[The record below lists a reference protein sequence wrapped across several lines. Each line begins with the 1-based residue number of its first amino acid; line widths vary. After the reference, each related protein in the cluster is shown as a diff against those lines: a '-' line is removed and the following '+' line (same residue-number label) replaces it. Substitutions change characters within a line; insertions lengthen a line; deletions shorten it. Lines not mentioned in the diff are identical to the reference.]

1 MHYKIASF
9 ILNASKHQTGSREVY
24 IAQPDSNLENLAGR
38 VFLLA
43 EIGGKKTEAKKAI
56 DFIIDNIHHYYYEDE
71 KIFLQDKIEGLSLD
85 NIFEAAVTKINKALL
100 EFLNTEKIFLHPE
113 ESSIILGLIFEDRL
127 FFANFG
133 SNKAFLI
140 HAKNDQFE
148 LINVEASA
156 ADVNS
161 AEDKEK
167 DNQPKFFSSVIS
179 GKIPPAS
186 YFLFCNEVLVEYL
199 SNKELINIISKLP
212 PMVAAE
218 QIKTILA
225 KLNSFVP
232 FLAIIIKN
240 TYGLT
245 INELT
250 DEANIENIRS
260 AHNSISYL
268 NSTEENT
275 EKLLSPSGLI
285 NWSKLTKATQRLSE
299 IIRLPQKHKK
309 EKNKNKIIAATE
321 DPELKQTILKTKSLN
336 QVHLIQE
343 KIIAGRR
350 HSGIFKGV
358 KIIWST
364 LINIFNPTFWQR
376 GYQSLRTWLKNLHPR
391 NKYVFL
397 ILLLIL
403 VLLILSL
410 WWTAVNNRKKVSDEL
425 FNNSMSALELKKNML
440 DAYLLYDNLDGAK
453 TLIGE
458 IISTLDELDFRT
470 EAQER
475 QIADL
480 KAAVNSNK
488 ARVQKLITID
498 EPEKIFDFSQ
508 QNQSAEA
515 RNLIYA
521 DNKLFVADP
530 LAKALYFWDFNS
542 FKADSF
548 LLSGDISSLD
558 RPVFDADTN
567 LIYYLNNNSLI
578 SVDPKTGRQTILGIN
593 DLEDNEKIDAFKLYL
608 GRLYALSSSNNQ
620 IYRFNRVANTFA
632 SRSSWLQDSVVLADA
647 VDLAING
654 DIIVLRNNAQIE
666 ALRSGEKKD
675 FKLEDVDPALDAASF
690 IKYANNRFFI
700 FDNRSKRLVVF
711 DSEGSLLQQY
721 RLPSLNN
728 LKDFTLASDGKS
740 AFFLNDNALY
750 RIDLNLD

>member
-56 DFIIDNIHHYYYEDE
+56 DFIIDNINHYYYQDE

-127 FFANFG
+127 FFTNFG

-140 HAKNDQFE
+140 HARNDQFE

-156 ADVNS
+156 ADVKS

-167 DNQPKFFSSVIS
+167 DSQVKFFSSVIS

-218 QIKTILA
+218 QIKTTLA

-245 INELT
+245 VNELK
-250 DEANIENIRS
+250 DEANIESLRS

-285 NWSKLTKATQRLSE
+285 NWSKLTQITQRISDS
-299 IIRLPQKHKK
+299 IRLPKKNKK
-309 EKNKNKIIAATE
+309 EKTKIIAATE

-336 QVHLIQE
+336 QSHLIKE

-350 HSGIFKGV
+350 HSGVFKGV

-364 LINIFNPTFWQR
+364 LINILNPTFWKR
-376 GYQSLRTWLKNLHPR
+376 AYQSMRHWLQNLHPR
-391 NKYVFL
+391 NKYIFL

-403 VLLILSL
+403 VLLVLSL

-470 EAQER
+470 EDQKR
-475 QIADL
+475 QITDL
-480 KAAVNSNK
+480 KAAVTANK
-488 ARVQKLITID
+488 ARVQKLISID
-498 EPEKIFDFSQ
+498 NPEQIFDFNQ
-508 QNQSAEA
+508 HNQSAEA

-521 DNKLFVADP
+521 DNRLFVADP
-530 LAKALYFWDFNS
+530 LAKALYFWDFNNS
-542 FKADSF
+542 KADSF
-548 LLSGDISSLD
+548 LLSGEISSLD
-558 RPVFDADTN
+558 KPVFDSDAN

-578 SVDPKTGRQTILGIN
+578 SVDPKSGRQNILNIN
-593 DLEDNEKIDAFKLYL
+593 GLEDNEKIDAFKLYL
-608 GRLYALSSSNNQ
+608 GRLYTLSSSNNQ
-620 IYRFNRVANTFA
+620 IYRFNRVANTF
-632 SRSSWLQDSVVLADA
+632 SNRSSWLQDDVLLANA

-654 DIIVLRNNAQIE
+654 DIVVLRNDAQIE

-690 IKYANNRFFI
+690 IKYSNNRFFI
-700 FDNRSKRLVVF
+700 FDNQSKRLVVF
-711 DSEGSLLQQY
+711 DNEGSLLQQY
-721 RLPSLNN
+721 RLPSLTN
-728 LKDFTLASDGKS
+728 LKDFTLSSDNKN
-740 AFFLNDNALY
+740 AFFLNDNAVY
-750 RIDLNLD
+750 KIDLNLD

>member
-56 DFIIDNIHHYYYEDE
+56 DFIIDNINHYYYQDE

-127 FFANFG
+127 FFTNFG

-140 HAKNDQFE
+140 HARNDQFE

-156 ADVNS
+156 ADVKS

-167 DNQPKFFSSVIS
+167 DSQVKFFSSVIS

-218 QIKTILA
+218 QIKTTLA

-245 INELT
+245 VNELK
-250 DEANIENIRS
+250 DEANIESLRS

-285 NWSKLTKATQRLSE
+285 NWSKLTQITQRISDS
-299 IIRLPQKHKK
+299 IRLPKKNKK
-309 EKNKNKIIAATE
+309 EKTKIIAATE

-336 QVHLIQE
+336 QSHLIKE

-350 HSGIFKGV
+350 HSGVFKGV

-364 LINIFNPTFWQR
+364 LINILNPTFWKR
-376 GYQSLRTWLKNLHPR
+376 AYQSMRHWLQNLHPR
-391 NKYVFL
+391 NKYIFL

-403 VLLILSL
+403 VLLVLSL

-470 EAQER
+470 EDQKR
-475 QIADL
+475 QITDL
-480 KAAVNSNK
+480 KAAVTANK
-488 ARVQKLITID
+488 ARVQKLISID
-498 EPEKIFDFSQ
+498 NPEQIFDFNQ
-508 QNQSAEA
+508 HNQSAEA
-515 RNLIYA
+515 RNLIYT

-530 LAKALYFWDFNS
+530 LAKALYFWDFNDS
-542 FKADSF
+542 KADSF
-548 LLSGDISSLD
+548 LLSGEISSLD
-558 RPVFDADTN
+558 KPVFDSDAN

-578 SVDPKTGRQTILGIN
+578 SVDPKSGRQNILNIN
-593 DLEDNEKIDAFKLYL
+593 GLEDNEKIDAFKLYL
-608 GRLYALSSSNNQ
+608 GRLYTLSSSNNQ
-620 IYRFNRVANTFA
+620 IYRFNRVANTF
-632 SRSSWLQDSVVLADA
+632 SNRSSWLQDDVLLANA

-654 DIIVLRNNAQIE
+654 DIVVLRNDAQIE

-690 IKYANNRFFI
+690 IKYSNNRFFI
-700 FDNRSKRLVVF
+700 FDNQSKRLVVF
-711 DSEGSLLQQY
+711 DNEGSLLQQY
-721 RLPSLNN
+721 RLPSLTN
-728 LKDFTLASDGKS
+728 LKDFTLSSDNKN
-740 AFFLNDNALY
+740 AFFLNDNAVY
-750 RIDLNLD
+750 KIDLNLD

>member
-56 DFIIDNIHHYYYEDE
+56 DFIIDNINHYYYQDE

-127 FFANFG
+127 FFTNFG
-133 SNKAFLI
+133 TNKAFLI

-156 ADVNS
+156 SDVKGV
-161 AEDKEK
+161 EEKEK
-167 DNQPKFFSSVIS
+167 DNQAKFFSSVIS
-179 GKIPPAS
+179 GQIPPAS

-212 PMVAAE
+212 PIVAAE
-218 QIKTILA
+218 QIKTTLT

-245 INELT
+245 INELK
-250 DEANIENIRS
+250 DEANIESLRS

-285 NWSKLTKATQRLSE
+285 NWSKLTQITQRISDG
-299 IIRLPQKHKK
+299 IRLPKKNKK
-309 EKNKNKIIAATE
+309 EKTKIIAATE

-336 QVHLIQE
+336 QSHLIKE
-343 KIIAGRR
+343 KIIAGKR
-350 HSGIFKGV
+350 HSGFFKGV

-364 LINIFNPTFWQR
+364 LINILNPTFWKR
-376 GYQSLRTWLKNLHPR
+376 AYQSLRHWLQNLHPR
-391 NKYVFL
+391 NKYIFL

-403 VLLILSL
+403 VLLVLSL

-470 EAQER
+470 EDQER

-480 KAAVNSNK
+480 KAAVTTNK
-488 ARVQKLITID
+488 ARVQKLISID
-498 EPEKIFDFSQ
+498 NPEQIFDFKQ
-508 QNQSAEA
+508 HNQSAEA

-530 LAKALYFWDFNS
+530 LAKALYFWDFNNS
-542 FKADSF
+542 KADSF
-548 LLSGDISSLD
+548 LLSGEISSLD
-558 RPVFDADTN
+558 KPVFDSDAN

-578 SVDPKTGRQTILGIN
+578 SVDPKSGRQNILNIN
-593 DLEDNEKIDAFKLYL
+593 GLEDNEKIDAFKLYL
-608 GRLYALSSSNNQ
+608 GRLYTLSSSNNQ
-620 IYRFNRVANTFA
+620 IYRFNRVANTF
-632 SRSSWLQDSVVLADA
+632 SNRSSWLQDDVLLANA

-654 DIIVLRNNAQIE
+654 DIVVLRNNAQIE

-690 IKYANNRFFI
+690 IKYSNNRFFI
-700 FDNRSKRLVVF
+700 FDNQSKRLVVF
-711 DSEGSLLQQY
+711 DNEGSLLQQY
-721 RLPSLNN
+721 RLPSLTN
-728 LKDFTLASDGKS
+728 LKDFTLSSDNKN
-740 AFFLNDNALY
+740 AFFLNDNAVY
-750 RIDLNLD
+750 KIDLNLD

>member
-56 DFIIDNIHHYYYEDE
+56 DFIIDNINHYYYQDE

-127 FFANFG
+127 FFTNFG

-140 HAKNDQFE
+140 HARNDQFE

-156 ADVNS
+156 ADVKS

-167 DNQPKFFSSVIS
+167 DSQVKFFSSVIS

-218 QIKTILA
+218 QIKTTLA

-245 INELT
+245 VNELK
-250 DEANIENIRS
+250 DEANIESLHS

-268 NSTEENT
+268 NSTEKNT

-285 NWSKLTKATQRLSE
+285 NWSKLTQITQRISDS
-299 IIRLPQKHKK
+299 IRLPKKNKK
-309 EKNKNKIIAATE
+309 EKTKIIAATE

-336 QVHLIQE
+336 QSHLIKE

-350 HSGIFKGV
+350 HSGVFKGV

-364 LINIFNPTFWQR
+364 LINILNPSFWKR
-376 GYQSLRTWLKNLHPR
+376 AYQAIRLWLQNLHPR
-391 NKYVFL
+391 NKYIFL

-403 VLLILSL
+403 VLLVLSL

-470 EAQER
+470 EDQKR
-475 QIADL
+475 QITDL
-480 KAAVNSNK
+480 KAAVTANK
-488 ARVQKLITID
+488 ARVQKLISID
-498 EPEKIFDFSQ
+498 NPEQIFDFNQ
-508 QNQSAEA
+508 HNQSAEA
-515 RNLIYA
+515 RNLIYT

-530 LAKALYFWDFNS
+530 LAKALYFWDFNDS
-542 FKADSF
+542 KADSF
-548 LLSGDISSLD
+548 LLSGEISSLD
-558 RPVFDADTN
+558 KPVFDSDAN

-578 SVDPKTGRQTILGIN
+578 SVDPKSGRQNILNIN
-593 DLEDNEKIDAFKLYL
+593 GLEDNEKIDAFKLYL
-608 GRLYALSSSNNQ
+608 GRLYTLSSSNNQ
-620 IYRFNRVANTFA
+620 IYRFNRVANTF
-632 SRSSWLQDSVVLADA
+632 SNRSSWLQDDVLLANA

-654 DIIVLRNNAQIE
+654 DIVVLRNDAQIE

-690 IKYANNRFFI
+690 IKYSNNRFFI
-700 FDNRSKRLVVF
+700 FDNQSKRLVVF
-711 DSEGSLLQQY
+711 DNEGSLLQQY
-721 RLPSLNN
+721 RLPSLTN
-728 LKDFTLASDGKS
+728 LKDFTLSSDNKN
-740 AFFLNDNALY
+740 AFFLNDNAVY
-750 RIDLNLD
+750 KIDLNLD

>member
-56 DFIIDNIHHYYYEDE
+56 DFIIDNINHYYYQDE

-127 FFANFG
+127 FFTNFG

-140 HAKNDQFE
+140 HARNDQFE

-156 ADVNS
+156 ADVKS

-167 DNQPKFFSSVIS
+167 DSQVKFFSSVIS

-218 QIKTILA
+218 QIKTTLA

-245 INELT
+245 VNELK
-250 DEANIENIRS
+250 DEANIESLRS

-285 NWSKLTKATQRLSE
+285 NWSKLTQITQRISDS
-299 IIRLPQKHKK
+299 IRLPKKNKK
-309 EKNKNKIIAATE
+309 EKTKIIAATE

-336 QVHLIQE
+336 QSHLIKE

-350 HSGIFKGV
+350 HSGVFKGV

-364 LINIFNPTFWQR
+364 LINILNPTFWKR
-376 GYQSLRTWLKNLHPR
+376 AYQSMRHWLQNLHPR
-391 NKYVFL
+391 NKYIFL

-403 VLLILSL
+403 VLLVLSL

-470 EAQER
+470 EDQKR
-475 QIADL
+475 QITDL
-480 KAAVNSNK
+480 KAAVTANK
-488 ARVQKLITID
+488 ARVQKLISID
-498 EPEKIFDFSQ
+498 NPEQIFDFNQ
-508 QNQSAEA
+508 HNQSAEA

-530 LAKALYFWDFNS
+530 LAKALYFWDFNDS
-542 FKADSF
+542 KADSF
-548 LLSGDISSLD
+548 LLSGEISSLD
-558 RPVFDADTN
+558 KPVFDNDAN

-578 SVDPKTGRQTILGIN
+578 SVDPKSGRQNILNIN
-593 DLEDNEKIDAFKLYL
+593 GLEDNEKIDAFKLYL
-608 GRLYALSSSNNQ
+608 GRLYTLSSSNNQ
-620 IYRFNRVANTFA
+620 IYRFNRVANTF
-632 SRSSWLQDSVVLADA
+632 SNRSSWLQDDVLLANA

-654 DIIVLRNNAQIE
+654 DIVVLRNDAQIE

-690 IKYANNRFFI
+690 IKYSNNRFFI
-700 FDNRSKRLVVF
+700 FDNQSKRLVVF
-711 DSEGSLLQQY
+711 DNEGSLLQQY
-721 RLPSLNN
+721 RLPSLTN
-728 LKDFTLASDGKS
+728 LKDFTLSSDNKN
-740 AFFLNDNALY
+740 AFFLNDNAVY
-750 RIDLNLD
+750 KIDLNLD

>member
-56 DFIIDNIHHYYYEDE
+56 DFIIDNINHYYYQDE

-127 FFANFG
+127 FFTNFG

-140 HAKNDQFE
+140 HARNDQFE

-156 ADVNS
+156 ADVKS

-167 DNQPKFFSSVIS
+167 DSQVKFFSSVIS

-218 QIKTILA
+218 QIKTTLA

-245 INELT
+245 VNELK
-250 DEANIENIRS
+250 DEANIESLRS

-285 NWSKLTKATQRLSE
+285 NWSKLTQITQRISDS
-299 IIRLPQKHKK
+299 IRLPKKNKK
-309 EKNKNKIIAATE
+309 EKTKIIAATE

-336 QVHLIQE
+336 QSHLIKE

-350 HSGIFKGV
+350 HSGVFKGV

-364 LINIFNPTFWQR
+364 LINILNPSFWKR
-376 GYQSLRTWLKNLHPR
+376 AYQSMRHWLQNLHPR
-391 NKYVFL
+391 NKYIFL

-403 VLLILSL
+403 VLLVLSL

-470 EAQER
+470 EDQKR
-475 QIADL
+475 QITDL
-480 KAAVNSNK
+480 KAAVTANK
-488 ARVQKLITID
+488 ARVQKLISID
-498 EPEKIFDFSQ
+498 NPEQIFDFNQ
-508 QNQSAEA
+508 HNQSAEA

-521 DNKLFVADP
+521 DNRLFVADP
-530 LAKALYFWDFNS
+530 LAKALYFWDFNDS
-542 FKADSF
+542 KADSF
-548 LLSGDISSLD
+548 LLSGEISSLD
-558 RPVFDADTN
+558 KPVFDSDAN

-578 SVDPKTGRQTILGIN
+578 SVDPKSGRQNILNIN
-593 DLEDNEKIDAFKLYL
+593 GLEDNEKIDAFKLYL
-608 GRLYALSSSNNQ
+608 GRLYTLSSSNNQ
-620 IYRFNRVANTFA
+620 IYRFNRVANTF
-632 SRSSWLQDSVVLADA
+632 SNRSSWLQDDVLLANA

-654 DIIVLRNNAQIE
+654 DIVVLRNDAQIE

-690 IKYANNRFFI
+690 IKYSNNRFFI
-700 FDNRSKRLVVF
+700 FDNQSKRLVVF
-711 DSEGSLLQQY
+711 DNEGSLLQQY
-721 RLPSLNN
+721 RLPSLTN
-728 LKDFTLASDGKS
+728 LKDFTLSSDNKN
-740 AFFLNDNALY
+740 AFFLNDNAVY
-750 RIDLNLD
+750 KIDLNLD